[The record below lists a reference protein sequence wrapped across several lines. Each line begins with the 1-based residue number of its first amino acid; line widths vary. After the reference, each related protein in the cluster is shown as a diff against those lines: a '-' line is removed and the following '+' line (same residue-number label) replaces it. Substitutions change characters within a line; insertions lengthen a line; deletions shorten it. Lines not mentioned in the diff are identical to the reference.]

1 MENPYYR
8 DNLEQILAF
17 TQGRHLLRL
26 AEVKRFTGLVDT
38 RTIRRRFPIS
48 ADGTISA
55 ATLARS
61 MCPKSEKGD
70 RH

>member
-8 DNLEQILAF
+8 ANLEQLLAF

-38 RTIRRRFPIS
+38 RTIRKRYPIS

-61 MCPKSEKGD
+61 MCPQK
-70 RH
+70 

>member
-17 TQGRHLLRL
+17 TQGRHLLTN
-26 AEVKRFTGLVDT
+26 AEVRRFTGILDA
-38 RTIRRRFPIS
+38 RTVKKRYPMS
-48 ADGTISA
+48 PDGTISA

-61 MCPKSEKGD
+61 MCPRK
-70 RH
+70 

>member
-26 AEVKRFTGLVDT
+26 SEVKRFTGLVDT
-38 RTIRRRFPIS
+38 RTIRKRYPIS

-61 MCPKSEKGD
+61 MCPQQK
-70 RH
+70 

>member
-26 AEVKRFTGLVDT
+26 TEVKRFTGLVDT
-38 RTIRRRFPIS
+38 RTIRKRYPIS
-48 ADGTISA
+48 EDGTISA

-61 MCPKSEKGD
+61 MCPQRK
-70 RH
+70 

>member
-8 DNLEQILAF
+8 DNLEQILSF

-26 AEVKRFTGLVDT
+26 AEVRRFTGLSDN
-38 RTIRRRFPIS
+38 RTVRKRYPIS
-48 ADGTISA
+48 TDGTISA

-61 MCPKSEKGD
+61 MCPQRK
-70 RH
+70 